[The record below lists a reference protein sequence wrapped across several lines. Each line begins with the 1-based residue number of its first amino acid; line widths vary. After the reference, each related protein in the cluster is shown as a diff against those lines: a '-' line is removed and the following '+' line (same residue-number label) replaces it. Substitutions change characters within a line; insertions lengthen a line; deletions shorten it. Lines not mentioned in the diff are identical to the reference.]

1 MAKIEES
8 IGIIKFLCEKFNLT
22 LGELRHKIE
31 FISDSDADE
40 DPDWTISQAVRGLN
54 DKGIMTSDLL
64 NTWELVTLM
73 VKGDY
78 LHEDYREEFRDKVLQ
93 ALDGGFENP
102 DGGKTLVVMDQ
113 ETVLKAGFDLSQLS
127 NSWMSADLMG
137 GELGKKSG
145 DDLLWSLV
153 EDYQEGA
160 KSSDESEDF
169 KDDDNADDSTDV
181 KVDSLVIYYRVG
193 LKGYTLDVAVKEVQN
208 LVNRLTPM
216 LWAGQV
222 KLVLTGNASAMSPMK
237 EAHRV
242 SLMPVNEAL
251 KTNVNEKMP
260 LALVESLVGITPSSD
275 GKSAPEQYGFYSVQ
289 NQWWRQILP
298 GSSIKGLGF
307 NYMQKLGEVT
317 LWDPKTHEKIDGLP
331 GNLMGWV
338 RERGGEA
345 HVVGADHSSVPDSQ
359 GFDTSHFCPITPD
372 NLGQIGTYVGCNDA
386 LGGSW
391 NLSYIWNIFEYRPTY
406 RTLEALCLS
415 ILAEKAC
422 RAGVGE
428 MFEVISKQWS
438 ESLQKVSPAEG
449 DNLMVSLRDTYVP
462 GEGFDEAGL
471 ARVEAARGPVLN
483 QIAQI
488 APSVVQ

>member
-22 LGELRHKIE
+22 LGELKHKIE
-31 FISDSDADE
+31 FISDSDANE
-40 DPDWTISQAVRGLN
+40 DPDWTIAQAVRGLN

-78 LHEDYREEFRDKVLQ
+78 LHEDYRDDFRDEVLQ
-93 ALDGGFENP
+93 ALKGEDFSGEGS
-102 DGGKTLVVMDQ
+102 TLVVMDQ

-127 NSWMSADLMG
+127 NVWMPADLMG

-160 KSSDESEDF
+160 KNSEDP
-169 KDDDNADDSTDV
+169 ADHPDSA
-181 KVDSLVIYYRVG
+181 DSADAKIDSIVIYYRVG

-237 EAHRV
+237 EAHKV

-260 LALVESLVGITPSSD
+260 LALVESLVGITPSSE

-298 GSSIKGLGF
+298 GSSIKGLGL

-317 LWDPKTHEKIDGLP
+317 LWDPKTNEKIDGLP
-331 GNLMGWV
+331 ENVMGWV

-359 GFDTSHFCPITPD
+359 DFDTTHFCPITPE

-428 MFEVISKQWS
+428 LFEAISKQWS
-438 ESLQKVSPAEG
+438 DSLQKVSPAEG